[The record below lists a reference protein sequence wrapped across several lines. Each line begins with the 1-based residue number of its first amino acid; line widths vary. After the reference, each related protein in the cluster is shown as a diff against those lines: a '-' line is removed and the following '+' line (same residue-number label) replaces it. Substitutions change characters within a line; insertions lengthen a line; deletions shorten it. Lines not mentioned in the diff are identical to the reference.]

1 MKQETN
7 LTVSVLNM
15 PGAVSKIKASQLAR
29 LIDGYIKVH
38 PEITEPRKESEEV
51 K

>member
-1 MKQETN
+1 MTDNSK
-7 LTVSVLNM
+7 LTVSILDM

-29 LIDGYIKVH
+29 LIEGYIKVH
-38 PEITEPRKESEEV
+38 PEITEPRKESEEA